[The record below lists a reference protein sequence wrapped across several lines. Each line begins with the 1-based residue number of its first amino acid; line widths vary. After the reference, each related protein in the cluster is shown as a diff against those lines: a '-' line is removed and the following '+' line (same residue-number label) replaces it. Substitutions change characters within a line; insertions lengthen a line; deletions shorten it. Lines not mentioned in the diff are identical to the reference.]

1 MNENN
6 TEFNPY
12 DVLVQHEEAIAN
24 IMLNFQTLGAAFNDH
39 AETIDGHA
47 DSIEDLAATQAN
59 IAETLA
65 LMADTLEMIN
75 NKVKALSSDK

>member
-1 MNENN
+1 MKSKDWD
-6 TEFNPY
+6 PY
-12 DVLVQHEEAIAN
+12 DLLQTHDKAIAN
-24 IMLNFQTLGAAFNDH
+24 IMKNFQTLGAAFNDH